1 MREEIDKMRAEI
13 DKLDNIIV
21 DALVKRTDC
30 VLEIVKYKTDEE
42 EVLGC
47 DRVKIVLD
55 KVRNKAIQA
64 GGHEEIVVEVYK
76 KIIAVLT
83 DMQLEIL
90 RQRQE

>member
-30 VLEIVKYKTDEE
+30 VLEIVKYKTNEE
-42 EVLGC
+42 EVRGC

-64 GGHEEIVVEVYK
+64 GGHEEIVVEIYK
-76 KIIAVLT
+76 KIIEVLT
-83 DMQLEIL
+83 AIQLEIL
-90 RQRQE
+90 RQRQA